1 VSGERERPFRIVA
14 TSHGGNWDIEEG
26 VVRASGD
33 AAFAAVPAATEEEL
47 IAAGRGAD
55 AVLAGNERFTRRVI
69 ESYAGEGVRVISR
82 PAVGF
87 DQIDLDAATAR
98 GIVVTHVADYCTDE
112 VSDHALALTLALH
125 RRIPPLD
132 RAVKAGRWA
141 RGPGYAG
148 ARPASYHAG
157 ERPGPAAPLRG
168 QTLGI
173 VGFGRIGRRV
183 AEKARGFGLRLL
195 ACDPFLSPDA
205 VTPYGATL
213 VELDALLREADFV
226 SLHCPLDAGTRGL
239 IGAAQLA
246 RMKPT
251 AALINTARGPL
262 VDTAALVAALADGAL
277 AAAALDVTDPEPPPP
292 EHPLLALPNLLLTP
306 HSAYYSDRARA
317 EVRRRAVEHALGV
330 LRGRWPEGHVAN
342 PAVRER
348 RAALR
353 EAGGAPPAERQG

>member
-1 VSGERERPFRIVA
+1 MAR
-14 TSHGGNWDIEEG
+14 
-26 VVRASGD
+26 VVVTRRLP
-33 AAFAAVPAATEEEL
+33 FAAIDRLARAGHEVVTWPGDLPPTGDELRDLAA
-47 IAAGRGAD
+47 GAD
-55 AVLAGNERFTRRVI
+55 ALLTLLTDRVDG
-69 ESYAGEGVRVISR
+69 AL
-82 PAVGF
+82 
-87 DQIDLDAATAR
+87 LDAAPSLRAVAVLAVGTDSVDLAACRAHGVKVGNTPDVLTDATA
-98 GIVVTHVADYCTDE
+98 D
-112 VSDHALALTLALH
+112 LTLALILAAA
-125 RRIPPLD
+125 RRLPEASA
-132 RAVKAGRWA
+132 AVR
-141 RGPGYAG
+141 AG
-148 ARPASYHAG
+148 AWRTW
-157 ERPGPAAPLRG
+157 EPAAFLGLELRG
-168 QTLGI
+168 ATLGI

-205 VTPYGATL
+205 GTPYGATL

-251 AALINTARGPL
+251 GALINTARGPL

-348 RAALR
+348 LAALR